1 MVNPLA
7 RVVMNNVIKKTDDS
21 KPYVEEKKVANLTS
35 KEVKI
40 LKDII
45 NRGKQVK
52 NHNEQGKM
60 ITLDEAVERI
70 KDGR

>member
-21 KPYVEEKKVANLTS
+21 KPYVEEKKVSNLTS

>member
-1 MVNPLA
+1 
-7 RVVMNNVIKKTDDS
+7 MNNVIKKTDDS
-21 KPYVEEKKVANLTS
+21 KPYVEEKKVSNLTS

>member
-1 MVNPLA
+1 
-7 RVVMNNVIKKTDDS
+7 MNNVIKKTDDS